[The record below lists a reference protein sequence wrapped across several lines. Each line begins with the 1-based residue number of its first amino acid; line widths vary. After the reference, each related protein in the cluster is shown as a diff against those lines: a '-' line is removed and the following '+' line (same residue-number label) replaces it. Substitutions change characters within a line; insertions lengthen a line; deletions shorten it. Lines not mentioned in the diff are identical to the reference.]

1 MFKDKNKCEEIC
13 SNVHIT
19 EMEKKNLHLL
29 SAQILLGKVLKEYL
43 YHIWSFTTII
53 MNAYSSVPWVQG
65 LKNIM
70 NRIVPTEPTTF
81 NKLLCIS
88 KPIKP
93 PSCVKKITEY
103 RDFTVGKN

>member
-1 MFKDKNKCEEIC
+1 MINKVETVGEFLCD
-13 SNVHIT
+13 
-19 EMEKKNLHLL
+19 
-29 SAQILLGKVLKEYL
+29 Y
-43 YHIWSFTTII
+43 YII